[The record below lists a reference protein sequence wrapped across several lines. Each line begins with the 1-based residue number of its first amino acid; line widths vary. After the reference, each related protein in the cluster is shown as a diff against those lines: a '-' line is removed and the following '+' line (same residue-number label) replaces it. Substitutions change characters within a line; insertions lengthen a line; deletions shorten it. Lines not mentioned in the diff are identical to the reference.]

1 MVFQDEPGLIG
12 GVAMNMRYL
21 ALTLL
26 LVVLTPP
33 VALAQTNA
41 ATPNTSDVEL
51 LKQLDDACIAAYAI
65 GRAKMVDRAGPIILV
80 GGDLTLIWN
89 GQKMHASYTP
99 QIYTTLKSLSHV
111 FLGTMG
117 LLEAYA
123 DDPAATQSR
132 WQTPLRAMR
141 QKAASVQARFDEFGL
156 SGDSLTRNRYLFD
169 HLLSFIDHVLKQGTY
184 TRAALIAMARPL
196 APLLLA
202 DADQAARAQI
212 DMMNAAIEAW
222 RTKLPVK
229 AWASVL
235 VMIQDAHQPRSENLK
250 AIYFDQLLGRTP
262 VPQVVYAESV
272 FDEKGALKLAGSI
285 LIDRAISIDTF
296 EEELRLERDLLGDAA
311 DAYLKERFGK
321 LGRPLP

>member
-1 MVFQDEPGLIG
+1 
-12 GVAMNMRYL
+12 MNMRYL
-21 ALTLL
+21 ALTML
-26 LVVLTPP
+26 LVVLTPLL
-33 VALAQTNA
+33 ALARTDT
-41 ATPNTSDVEL
+41 ATPNASNVEL
-51 LKQLDDACIAAYAI
+51 LKQLDDACIAAYTT
-65 GRAKMVDRAGPIILV
+65 GRAEMVDRAGPIILV
-80 GGDLTLIWN
+80 GRDLTLIWN

-123 DDPAATQSR
+123 DDPTATESK
-132 WQTPLRAMR
+132 WQAPLAAMR
-141 QKAASVQARFDEFGL
+141 QKAANVRAHFDELGL

-169 HLLSFIDHVLKQGTY
+169 HVLLFIDHVLKQGTY
-184 TRAALIAMARPL
+184 TRAAMIAMARPL

-222 RTKLPVK
+222 RTMLPAK

-235 VMIQDAHQPRSENLK
+235 VMIQDAHQPRSDNLK
-250 AIYFDQLLGRTP
+250 ATYFGQLLGRTQ
-262 VPQVVYAESV
+262 VPQVIYAESV

-311 DAYLKERFGK
+311 DAYLRELFGK